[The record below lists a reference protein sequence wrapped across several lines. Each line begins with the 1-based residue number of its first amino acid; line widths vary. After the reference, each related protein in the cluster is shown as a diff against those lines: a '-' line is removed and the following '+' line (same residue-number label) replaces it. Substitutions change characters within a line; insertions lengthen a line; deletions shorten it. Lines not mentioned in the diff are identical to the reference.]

1 MTPAEKRKNTIYM
14 RSIDRLVR
22 EIMVDELER
31 DTISLPKRIVEI
43 MVNTKVSKGDPVLLY
58 GKKVIII

>member
-31 DTISLPKRIVEI
+31 DTIYLPKRMVEI

-58 GKKVIII
+58 GKKVIIL